1 MTSTSSSPPS
11 STANLARRSL
21 STASRPQPPKTLAP
35 PEVLI
40 IVRPPQN
47 KNTNPLNLQI
57 QLLHPPT
64 TTSPKSSSGS
74 TAGGSTNNSPHSTPH
89 NSLSRRAA
97 AAANAIGLVHEEE
110 DGSSPT
116 HSGGSY
122 TPSPRP
128 PSKLLRRSSSM
139 ASTRSAGTNASS
151 SAALSISNLSLFS
164 AGGGGGASGPTGST
178 GMSAGP
184 HYFSNTPGS
193 TAQMTSPFASS
204 TSLSSST
211 AAMTAATPLSPSG
224 SAFSTASSS
233 TTLTSRGRSVTPLY
247 NLHVHNILPTT
258 VNDAATE
265 GRVAKFGRKALDIDG
280 LGSLEARPLYWGL
293 NDLDTLQRQLELTVG
308 LRTGLEPGQPE
319 HDEPRV
325 NLASSSSAQAP
336 SAIAAQQRSTAT
348 SVTNSLSASVNS
360 AQLNGSSQGDIP
372 EEDEGTAQVQQ
383 PPTSFQAMTPE
394 AQEHNFPEYSGTTA
408 EERIA
413 FPSVSP
419 RMTTQNMP
427 TSPIAGISNKLIS
440 RFKRFSINGAG
451 GAASD
456 RSVSPARSLVED
468 ASAKISAGLN
478 RRPKSVVP
486 MSDSGSGNGD
496 QDSSEGHHLQ
506 APPTD
511 EGRSSSPL
519 RTSIDKRSD
528 SLTALGRSLSSAG
541 SRVSAPPF
549 LGLTAPSMLP
559 SASASSLSL
568 PTVHGGELVSALV
581 PTPPRANG
589 ERQPDGYYW
598 IVRKW
603 TPRALDQQSGY
614 SLNRDSSASSGIGS
628 KFSLRRRASE
638 EALTPPQLD
647 SRGSSAFGG
656 ASPAAGAGE
665 GRRSM
670 SVIRRSLHISEMDSG
685 RGGPFVGDSS
695 NARAQSQSN
704 SRISLDGIGSG
715 LSGLGAKLLNAAKDL
730 GTNTAANASTPQTR
744 VATAAGANPVLTAV
758 WNKFHLHNR
767 LALVEQVGT
776 SSRTREREREST
788 GQVPVRSPSIAP
800 STRSGGSPNEHS
812 NMLRIAS
819 DNVNGRRGSAT
830 TSSTGLTA
838 AFPPHSPTDSTTALS
853 NSLHETPNAPPLS
866 SPSPSTTLIPH
877 PPAESIEL
885 RFEWTR
891 EIRSQK
897 RRKQREDAAVNAA
910 KARVRAAAEMRRE
923 ERRRSRR
930 VGAGVSVDQLF
941 EREMAVAGA
950 GLAPSPKSQV
960 VGLPALSPP
969 VVESEA
975 GAGAGTQSLS
985 AGRSVGSKF
994 AAACGGLATWSFG
1007 GGAAAT
1013 DASKRLSVPS
1023 TGAGETGA
1031 LDANGVPVVGVH
1043 VTPASPIALK
1053 GNSPTTASPAIG
1065 ASSPCSS
1072 SGFASVASAA
1082 ADILSHLPSSAAG
1095 FLGVTSALAPVQT
1108 AAAPVPGSV
1117 ASSRSASAGRLT
1129 VAPIEDAGS
1138 RTPTAERSNVIDSSN
1153 GRPSLD
1159 SYSSDPRVGRPSGV
1173 FLDAAAVASVGGGGG
1188 KTSPSRP
1195 TSLSGTSSVT
1205 GGSGMSSDIQLPSH
1219 SDDGQGQG
1227 RVSPSAKVEAARQAA
1242 ADKLEGAS
1250 RRLNSRSEGCARTL
1264 SNVRS
1269 RWSSEVSASGTAMP
1283 DVYGT
1288 MGSEMGGK
1296 DEEDEEELSDQEDSE
1311 RPWTCHLVLGPGVR
1325 IPLGTLVPAP
1335 HHPKILGQLAVP
1347 YPLPDLSMCGV
1358 GPLARGITR
1367 EELKDVVSVTA
1378 MHLVVRE
1385 GFGGIGKV
1393 PGRPGTVSSAPGFIP
1408 PGATALKSTSSV
1420 NVVNGGG
1427 RALPSRSLDLSS
1439 PAAIIAASSSLS
1451 AAPAPRRPRERGW
1464 RLSMGTPNSGSPPG
1478 TMSPVDE
1485 KTATA
1490 VSEAATA
1497 ATVEANSA
1505 QA

>member
-1 MTSTSSSPPS
+1 MTT
-11 STANLARRSL
+11 
-21 STASRPQPPKTLAP
+21 
-35 PEVLI
+35 
-40 IVRPPQN
+40 
-47 KNTNPLNLQI
+47 
-57 QLLHPPT
+57 
-64 TTSPKSSSGS
+64 
-74 TAGGSTNNSPHSTPH
+74 
-89 NSLSRRAA
+89 
-97 AAANAIGLVHEEE
+97 
-110 DGSSPT
+110 
-116 HSGGSY
+116 
-122 TPSPRP
+122 
-128 PSKLLRRSSSM
+128 
-139 ASTRSAGTNASS
+139 
-151 SAALSISNLSLFS
+151 
-164 AGGGGGASGPTGST
+164 
-178 GMSAGP
+178 
-184 HYFSNTPGS
+184 
-193 TAQMTSPFASS
+193 
-204 TSLSSST
+204 
-211 AAMTAATPLSPSG
+211 ATPLSPSG

-319 HDEPRV
+319 HDEPKI

-336 SAIAAQQRSTAT
+336 SATAAQQRSAAT

-394 AQEHNFPEYSGTTA
+394 AQEHNFPEYSGTA
-408 EERIA
+408 GEERIA

-427 TSPIAGISNKLIS
+427 SSPIAGISNKLIN

-478 RRPKSVVP
+478 RRPKSVIP
-486 MSDSGSGNGD
+486 MSDSGSANSNGD
-496 QDSSEGHHLQ
+496 KDSSDGHHHLQ
-506 APPTD
+506 APPPTD
-511 EGRSSSPL
+511 EGRSHSLL
-519 RTSIDKRSD
+519 RASIDRRPESI
-528 SLTALGRSLSSAG
+528 AAHCRPLSSAG
-541 SRVSAPPF
+541 SRVSVPSFPG
-549 LGLTAPSMLP
+549 LGAPSMLP

-603 TPRALDQQSGY
+603 TPRALDQQSG

-685 RGGPFVGDSS
+685 RGGPFVGDS

-730 GTNTAANASTPQTR
+730 GTNTTANASTPQTR
-744 VATAAGANPVLTAV
+744 VATATGANPVLTAV

-930 VGAGVSVDQLF
+930 VGAG
-941 EREMAVAGA
+941 
-950 GLAPSPKSQV
+950 
-960 VGLPALSPP
+960 
-969 VVESEA
+969 
-975 GAGAGTQSLS
+975 
-985 AGRSVGSKF
+985 
-994 AAACGGLATWSFG
+994 
-1007 GGAAAT
+1007 
-1013 DASKRLSVPS
+1013 
-1023 TGAGETGA
+1023 
-1031 LDANGVPVVGVH
+1031 
-1043 VTPASPIALK
+1043 
-1053 GNSPTTASPAIG
+1053 
-1065 ASSPCSS
+1065 
-1072 SGFASVASAA
+1072 
-1082 ADILSHLPSSAAG
+1082 
-1095 FLGVTSALAPVQT
+1095 
-1108 AAAPVPGSV
+1108 
-1117 ASSRSASAGRLT
+1117 
-1129 VAPIEDAGS
+1129 
-1138 RTPTAERSNVIDSSN
+1138 
-1153 GRPSLD
+1153 
-1159 SYSSDPRVGRPSGV
+1159 
-1173 FLDAAAVASVGGGGG
+1173 
-1188 KTSPSRP
+1188 
-1195 TSLSGTSSVT
+1195 
-1205 GGSGMSSDIQLPSH
+1205 
-1219 SDDGQGQG
+1219 
-1227 RVSPSAKVEAARQAA
+1227 
-1242 ADKLEGAS
+1242 
-1250 RRLNSRSEGCARTL
+1250 
-1264 SNVRS
+1264 
-1269 RWSSEVSASGTAMP
+1269 
-1283 DVYGT
+1283 
-1288 MGSEMGGK
+1288 
-1296 DEEDEEELSDQEDSE
+1296 
-1311 RPWTCHLVLGPGVR
+1311 
-1325 IPLGTLVPAP
+1325 
-1335 HHPKILGQLAVP
+1335 
-1347 YPLPDLSMCGV
+1347 
-1358 GPLARGITR
+1358 
-1367 EELKDVVSVTA
+1367 
-1378 MHLVVRE
+1378 
-1385 GFGGIGKV
+1385 
-1393 PGRPGTVSSAPGFIP
+1393 
-1408 PGATALKSTSSV
+1408 
-1420 NVVNGGG
+1420 
-1427 RALPSRSLDLSS
+1427 
-1439 PAAIIAASSSLS
+1439 
-1451 AAPAPRRPRERGW
+1451 
-1464 RLSMGTPNSGSPPG
+1464 
-1478 TMSPVDE
+1478 
-1485 KTATA
+1485 
-1490 VSEAATA
+1490 
-1497 ATVEANSA
+1497 
-1505 QA
+1505 